1 MVSAVVVVVIAAGT
15 NEIKRQTNIH
25 TKIYRERQVDLF
37 SHFSLR
43 SRFVGLV

>member
-25 TKIYRERQVDLF
+25 TKRERQVDLF
-37 SHFSLR
+37 SHFSRR

>member
-25 TKIYRERQVDLF
+25 TKIYRERDKSIYLVTLVYDLDL
-37 SHFSLR
+37 S
-43 SRFVGLV
+43 V